1 MTFQFQI
8 HLKDVVQPPVWRQL
22 LVPSDF
28 NFLQFHEVIQSA
40 FGWKGYHLFHFAER
54 KYGSN
59 QIGIETPDY
68 RNEELLKADEVI
80 LSEIFEEPGDKF
92 VYVYDFGDDWVH
104 LIKLEKII
112 DEKIAK
118 AQCIS
123 GKGACPPEDC
133 GGPWGYADLKKSL
146 KLRGTPKLD
155 ELREWLKRTNNE
167 KFDINAFDAEKVNA
181 LLSKI

>member
-1 MTFQFQI
+1 M
-8 HLKDVVQPPVWRQL
+8 
-22 LVPSDF
+22 VPSDYT
-28 NFLQFHEVIQSA
+28 FLQFHEVIQTA
-40 FGWKGYHLFHFAER
+40 FGWKGYHLFHFAEK
-54 KYGSN
+54 KYDRHS
-59 QIGIETPDY
+59 IGIEAPDFAD
-68 RNEELLKADEVI
+68 EDLLSADEVI
-80 LSEIFEEPGDKF
+80 LLEIFKEPGDKL

-118 AQCIS
+118 AQCIA

-146 KLRGTPKLD
+146 KLKGHPQLK
-155 ELREWLKRTNNE
+155 ENREWLKRTNYE

-181 LLSKI
+181 LLSEM